1 MIRAVVLAVA
11 LLVLGVSSLHAQTA
25 SDAQQRIERAKERAT
40 ATGIPVSLLESKVAE
55 GMAKG
60 VPMERIAGAVE
71 SRLAALTRARTVM
84 SLGEREWSPADLSV
98 GADAL
103 QEGVSEQA
111 LRSVSRAAPPDQRA
125 VAIAVLTHLV
135 QQGDDPNQALA
146 RVQAALQRGPEALRN
161 LPAEA
166 AAERER
172 RGRGEGRPP
181 NGGNGAMKHENRLV
195 GQGGPPAAVPAPG
208 KKQGSEKP
216 KEKNRPEK
224 PGKPPKPHKP

>member
-1 MIRAVVLAVA
+1 MIRTVVLAAA

-25 SDAQQRIERAKERAT
+25 SDAQQRIERAKERAA

-60 VPMERIAGAVE
+60 VPMERIAVAVE
-71 SRLAALTRARTVM
+71 NRLAALSRARTVM
-84 SLGEREWSPADLSV
+84 SLEERDWSPADLSV

-111 LRSVSRAAPPDQRA
+111 LRSVSRAAPPDRRA

-135 QQGDDPNQALA
+135 QQGDDPNHALA
-146 RVQAALQRGPEALRN
+146 QVQAALQQGPEALRS

-172 RGRGEGRPP
+172 RDRGEGPPP
-181 NGGNGAMKHENRLV
+181 NAGNGAVKQEQRLV
-195 GQGGPPAAVPAPG
+195 SQGGPPAAIPAPG
-208 KKQGSEKP
+208 KRQGSENP
-216 KEKNRPEK
+216 KNKNRPEK
-224 PGKPPKPHKP
+224 PGKPPKPNKP